1 MSKQEKLEQKIR
13 NNSMNV
19 SLEDFE
25 VLINV
30 YGYIDRGKK
39 HPKAI
44 IGQFTLPYKNENPV
58 KLAYIKDLLQII
70 DNFSR

>member
-13 NNSMNV
+13 NNPRNV

-25 VLINV
+25 ALINV
-30 YGYIDRGKK
+30 YGYVDRGEK

-44 IGQFTLPYKNENPV
+44 ISKFTLPYKNENPV
-58 KLAYIKDLLQII
+58 KLAYIKD
-70 DNFSR
+70 